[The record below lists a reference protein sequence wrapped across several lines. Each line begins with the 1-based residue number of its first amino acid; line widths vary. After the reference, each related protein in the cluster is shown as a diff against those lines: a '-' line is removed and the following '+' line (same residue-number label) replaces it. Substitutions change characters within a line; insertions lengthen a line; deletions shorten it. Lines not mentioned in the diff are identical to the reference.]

1 MTDNVR
7 MAEENAQQTDS
18 GTAAQQHSA
27 QESQATTAV
36 PDEAE
41 NVEQYTNF
49 VGKGI
54 DTDKIDKK

>member
-1 MTDNVR
+1 
-7 MAEENAQQTDS
+7 MADEDAQQTDS
-18 GTAAQQHSA
+18 GSAAQQQSA
-27 QESQATTAV
+27 QESQATPAV